1 MRQKIKI
8 ILFILFFAVAIPL
21 KINGQVKQVLYINQN
36 GVGASS
42 SIPSDPGEDYVIKML
57 QEDPNFEVAYIETS
71 HDGSALPELTGF
83 DLIIAQENIISG
95 GDLFKPDGVLGVKN
109 VTVPII
115 YCKNGAFRNNKA
127 VTDADAVAVNT
138 ANLFITVPLANQSHD
153 IFSGI
158 DFSAGEQIRIHY
170 EAANGDGSDPGNS
183 SIEIVNN
190 LNISSSSTL
199 LATVPEVTTP
209 EEALVIN
216 YLPAGTQLGEDPND
230 ELQVDAI
237 SLPFKYG
244 ALARNDGENI
254 SSEALTIWRNAAYLL
269 TGLPV
274 KEELHYNPETA
285 MKILYVNQ
293 VGVSPGDGGGSRPG
307 YDPVIRMLEFDRHF
321 KVTYIE
327 TPADGSALPNDL
339 SDFDLIVAQETIS
352 SDAGLFTPDGA
363 LGIKN
368 VTIPIIYNKTWAF
381 RNGFAVTDAD
391 AAVTAT
397 QNFFIT
403 VPQSNQDHDMFS
415 GIDFSGGDQV
425 RITHELANDD
435 GSDGGNKAIDVLNN
449 LEISTANTL
458 LATVNEVTDEE
469 KAFVV
474 NYLPAGTQLGENAM
488 DEIQVDAVA
497 LSFSYGALVKGKGTN
512 ITAEALTIWRNAA
525 YLLTGVPIPDNLYDN
540 PALFKQVL
548 YVNQKGVDAPTSE
561 VSTPGEDPVIRM
573 LEADGNFKVT
583 YLETY
588 NHGLQILDPGFFDL
602 VIAQE
607 NLSSGGDFF
616 KPGGK
621 LSVGTIQTPIIYNKS
636 STFREGRSVTDANAT
651 NVNTQ
656 NLSITVPLAN
666 QDHDL
671 FSGIDFSGEE
681 DVRMFE
687 ETSESNGNDGGD
699 KAIEIIN
706 GLDISTTGSL
716 LATVNEVT
724 NPDEAV
730 VFNFWSEGTQLG
742 ENASDVLH
750 TNAFAFSLSYGAMV
764 NGDGENI
771 SSEALTMWRNAA
783 YILTGLEVPNELYVN
798 PNFTLSV
805 DKVNEL
811 SKVTSNLRSY
821 GNTVFISN
829 VQSET
834 EVKVYSMT
842 GALVKAINVDQD
854 TQFELKNGFYI
865 ATVKTVN
872 GTKAVKFVTDR

>member
-1 MRQKIKI
+1 MRQKNKT
-8 ILFILFFAVAIPL
+8 ILFILLIAIVLPVQ
-21 KINGQVKQVLYINQN
+21 INAQAKQVLYVNQD

-42 SIPSDPGEDYVIKML
+42 SIPSDPGEDFVIKML
-57 QEDPNFEVAYIETS
+57 QDDPNFEVTYIETP
-71 HDGSALPELTGF
+71 HDGSAIPELSIF

-95 GDLFKPDGVLGVKN
+95 GDLFKPDGVLGIKN

-115 YCKNGAFRNNKA
+115 YCKTGAFRNGRA
-127 VTDADAVAVNT
+127 VTDADAVADGT
-138 ANLFITVPLANQSHD
+138 RNLFITVPEANQNHD

-170 EAANGDGSDPGNS
+170 ELSNGDGSELGNN
-183 SIEIVNN
+183 SIEIINN
-190 LNISSSSTL
+190 LDISNPNTL

-216 YLPAGTQLGEDPND
+216 YFPAGTQLGENPDD
-230 ELQVDAI
+230 KLQVDAVA
-237 SLPFKYG
+237 LPFKYG

-269 TGLPV
+269 TGLTVP
-274 KEELHYNPETA
+274 EELHYNPKTA
-285 MKILYVNQ
+285 MKVLYVNQ
-293 VGVSPGDGGGSRPG
+293 VGVDPGDGGGSRPG
-307 YDPVIRMLEFDRHF
+307 YDPVVRMLEFDRHYT
-321 KVTYIE
+321 VTYIE
-327 TPADGSALPNDL
+327 TPADGSAIPNDL
-339 SDFDLIVAQETIS
+339 SDFDLIIAQETIS
-352 SDAGLFTPDGA
+352 SDAGLFRPDGA

-368 VTIPIIYNKTWAF
+368 VTVPIIYNKTWAF
-381 RNGFAVTDAD
+381 RDGKAVTDAD

-403 VPQSNQDHDMFS
+403 VPQVNQDHDMFS

-425 RITHELANDD
+425 RITYELANDD
-435 GSDGGNKAIDVLNN
+435 GSDGGNKAIDVLNS
-449 LEISTANTL
+449 LEISTPNTL
-458 LATVNEVTDEE
+458 LATVDEVTDEE
-469 KAFVV
+469 KALVV

-488 DEIQVDAVA
+488 DELQVDAVA

-573 LEADGNFKVT
+573 LEGDGNFKVT

-616 KPGGK
+616 KPGGR

-636 STFREGRSVTDANAT
+636 STFRDGRAVTDPNAT

-656 NLSITVPLAN
+656 NLNITVPVTN

-671 FSGIDFSGEE
+671 FSGIDFLGGE
-681 DVRMFE
+681 DVRMFV

-716 LATVNEVT
+716 LATVDEVT
-724 NPDEAV
+724 NPNEAV
-730 VFNFWSEGTQLG
+730 VFNFWPEGTQLG
-742 ENASDVLH
+742 ENTSDVLN
-750 TNAFAFSLSYGAMV
+750 TDAFAFSLSYGAIV
-764 NGDGENI
+764 NGDGENV

-783 YILTGLEVPNELYVN
+783 YILTGLEVPSELYVN
-798 PNFTLSV
+798 PDFTLSI
-805 DKVNEL
+805 DKAGEVSNVL
-811 SKVTSNLRSY
+811 SKVKAIGSRIY
-821 GNTVFISN
+821 ISD
-829 VQSET
+829 VKSST
-834 EVKVYSMT
+834 EVRVFSMT
-842 GALVKAINVDQD
+842 GALVKTIKTN
-854 TQFELKNGFYI
+854 TNTNFNFNSGLWI
-865 ATVKTVN
+865 ATLKTFE
-872 GTKAVKFVTDR
+872 GIKAVKLLVK